1 MRKFFT
7 SLVACA
13 LLVVSGG
20 FASAQQSLSKA
31 EQDAIKNEVLPAVF
45 EQIKEQAG
53 IDILGWANPQLSN
66 ASISGFPVFD
76 SGNVLRSGGSKTIT
90 LQPDSIIVTLP
101 SSMPQFVATLL
112 GGGYVKV
119 TFAGYDKKEIPV
131 PVGDYMMELNLPAQI
146 KVASPKMDL
155 FTLNFDSKLG
165 EGKKLPFTMKVDMT
179 VDNPL
184 LQGVF
189 EDKKLDLIS
198 LVVEPDKEANI
209 NAKLNLEAGLKM
221 LAGMLEKMA
230 GSKVDLPDAFLLKVN
245 LTELLLNSK
254 VPCSLFAVEGEI
266 TLPLGDAVI
275 GLNLTAGFPL
285 SYVEVTKYE
294 KGKADEWIKLWM
306 EKVDTDSKNI
316 EHLNVH
322 KYKYKN
328 AEKKDSTYQC
338 STAIIATKNLVTKMP
353 TLLSKNIAQS
363 LVTNVA
369 NQMLSTQEYLVGN
382 LSIYHYDKE
391 KLPAVIEPVFEADL
405 SIAMGDKGEQYV
417 KIKMTEHDEDGNDIT
432 YVKLSFMGE
441 KKEMVK
447 VDIIPDEETNPAL
460 VTAYISSNIYGVAT
474 NNEKIE
480 APSWTIIPAREG
492 IRVQNIDKATYQIVS
507 MTGAT
512 VSAGTIAGDVVI
524 PTSSLVRGKYIFV
537 VKANGIQQAVKFI
550 H

>member
-53 IDILGWANPQLSN
+53 IDILGWANPQLSD

-101 SSMPQFVATLL
+101 SSVPQSVATLL
-112 GGGYVKV
+112 GGRYVKV
-119 TFAGYDKKEIPV
+119 TFAGYDKKEIS
-131 PVGDYMMELNLPAQI
+131 VGNYMMELNLPAQI
-146 KVASPKMDL
+146 KVASPTIKDL
-155 FTLNFDSKLG
+155 LTLNFDSKLG
-165 EGKKLPFTMKVDMT
+165 EGKNLPFTMKVDMS
-179 VDNPL
+179 L
-184 LQGVF
+184 LGG
-189 EDKKLDLIS
+189 EKMDLIS

-266 TLPLGDAVI
+266 TLPLGDAVV

-306 EKVDTDSKNI
+306 AKVDTDSKNI
-316 EHLNVH
+316 ERLDVH
-322 KYKYKN
+322 KYKYKD
-328 AEKKDSTYQC
+328 AEMKDSTYQC
-338 STAIIATKNLVTKMP
+338 STAIIATKNLVTQMP

-382 LSIYHYDKE
+382 LSIFHYDKE
-391 KLPAVIEPVFEADL
+391 KLPEVVKPVFEADL
-405 SIAMGDKGEQYV
+405 SIAMGDKGVQYV

-460 VTAYISSNIYGVAT
+460 VTAYISSNVYGVAT

>member
-7 SLVACA
+7 FLVACA

-101 SSMPQFVATLL
+101 FSVHQVVATLL

-119 TFAGYDKKEIPV
+119 TFAGYDKKEI

-165 EGKKLPFTMKVDMT
+165 EGGKLPFTMKVDMT
-179 VDNPL
+179 VDNLL

-198 LVVEPDKEANI
+198 LVVEHKEANI
-209 NAKLNLEAGLKM
+209 NAKLSLEAGLKK
-221 LAGMLEKMA
+221 LAGMLEKIA
-230 GSKVDLPDAFLLKVN
+230 GSKVDLPDAFLLTVK
-245 LTELLLNSK
+245 LTELDNFR
-254 VPCSLFAVEGEI
+254 VPCSLFAVAREI

-294 KGKADEWIKLWM
+294 MGKADEWIKLWM
-306 EKVDTDSKNI
+306 KKVDTDSKNS
-316 EHLNVH
+316 ERLDVH
-322 KYKYKN
+322 KYKYKD

-338 STAIIATKNLVTKMP
+338 STAIVASKNLVAKMP

-363 LVTNVA
+363 LITNVA

-391 KLPAVIEPVFEADL
+391 KLPEVVEPVFEADL
-405 SIAMGDKGEQYV
+405 SIAMGDKGVQYV
-417 KIKMTEHDEDGNDIT
+417 KIKMTEYDEDGNDIT

-460 VTAYISSNIYGVAT
+460 VTAYISSNVYGVAT

>member
-101 SSMPQFVATLL
+101 SSMPQFVATML

-184 LQGVF
+184 LPGVF

-209 NAKLNLEAGLKM
+209 NAKLNLEAGSKM

-230 GSKVDLPDAFLLKVN
+230 GSKVDLPDAFLLTVK
-245 LTELLLNSK
+245 LTELDNFR
-254 VPCSLFAVEGEI
+254 VPCSLSAEKEEK

-275 GLNLTAGFPL
+275 GLNLTGGFPL

-306 EKVDTDSKNI
+306 EKVDIDSKNS
-316 EHLNVH
+316 ERLDVH
-322 KYKYKN
+322 KYKYKD
-328 AEKKDSTYQC
+328 AEKKDSTYEC
-338 STAIIATKNLVTKMP
+338 STAIVASKNLVAKMP

-382 LSIYHYDKE
+382 LSIFHYDKE
-391 KLPAVIEPVFEADL
+391 KLPEVVKPVFEADL
-405 SIAMGDKGEQYV
+405 SIAMGDKGVQYV

-460 VTAYISSNIYGVAT
+460 VTAYISSNVYGVAT

>member
-53 IDILGWANPQLSN
+53 IDILGWANPQLSD

-101 SSMPQFVATLL
+101 SSVPQVVATLL

-119 TFAGYDKKEIPV
+119 TFAGYDKKEIS
-131 PVGDYMMELNLPAQI
+131 VGNYMMELNLPAQI
-146 KVASPKMDL
+146 KVASPTIKEL
-155 FTLNFDSKLG
+155 LTLNFDSKLG
-165 EGKKLPFTMKVDMT
+165 EGKTLPFTMKVDMS
-179 VDNPL
+179 L
-184 LQGVF
+184 FG
-189 EDKKLDLIS
+189 KKMDLIS

-209 NAKLNLEAGLKM
+209 NAKLNLEAGSKM
-221 LAGMLEKMA
+221 LAGMLENMLK
-230 GSKVDLPDAFLLKVN
+230 SKVDLPDAFLLTVK
-245 LTELLLNSK
+245 LTELDNFR
-254 VPCSLFAVEGEI
+254 VPCSLFAVVGEI

-306 EKVDTDSKNI
+306 EKVDTDSKNS
-316 EHLNVH
+316 ERLDVH
-322 KYKYKN
+322 KYKYKD

-338 STAIIATKNLVTKMP
+338 STAIVASKNLVAKMP

-382 LSIYHYDKE
+382 LSIFHYDKE
-391 KLPAVIEPVFEADL
+391 KLPEVVKPVFEADL
-405 SIAMGDKGEQYV
+405 FTALGDNGVQYV
-417 KIKMTEHDEDGNDIT
+417 KIKMTEYDEDGNDIT

-460 VTAYISSNIYGVAT
+460 VTAYISSNVYGVAT

>member
-53 IDILGWANPQLSN
+53 IDILGWANPQLSD

-101 SSMPQFVATLL
+101 SSVPQSVATLL
-112 GGGYVKV
+112 GGRYVKV
-119 TFAGYDKKEIPV
+119 TFAGYDKKEIS
-131 PVGDYMMELNLPAQI
+131 VGNYMMELNLPAQI
-146 KVASPKMDL
+146 KVASPTIKNL
-155 FTLNFDSKLG
+155 LTLNFDSKLG
-165 EGKKLPFTMKVDMT
+165 EGKTLPFTMKVDMS
-179 VDNPL
+179 L
-184 LQGVF
+184 LGG
-189 EDKKLDLIS
+189 EKMDLIS

-230 GSKVDLPDAFLLKVN
+230 GSKLDLPDAFLLSVK
-245 LTELLLNSK
+245 LTELDNFR
-254 VPCSLFAVEGEI
+254 VPCSLFAEKEEK

-285 SYVEVTKYE
+285 CYVEVTKYE
-294 KGKADEWIKLWM
+294 MGKPDEWIKLWM
-306 EKVDTDSKNI
+306 EKVDTTSKNI

-322 KYKYKN
+322 KYKYKD

-369 NQMLSTQEYLVGN
+369 NEMLSTKDLLLGN

-460 VTAYISSNIYGVAT
+460 VTAYISSNVYGVAT

-512 VSAGTIAGDVVI
+512 VSAGTIAGDVII

>member
-53 IDILGWANPQLSN
+53 IDILGWANPQLSD

-101 SSMPQFVATLL
+101 SSVPQVVATLL

-119 TFAGYDKKEIPV
+119 TFAGYDKKEI

-198 LVVEPDKEANI
+198 LVVEHKEANF
-209 NAKLNLEAGLKM
+209 NAKLSLEAGLKK
-221 LAGMLEKMA
+221 LAGMLENVLK
-230 GSKVDLPDAFLLKVN
+230 SKVDLPDAFLLTVK
-245 LTELLLNSK
+245 LTELDNFR
-254 VPCSLFAVEGEI
+254 VPCSLFAVAGEI

-316 EHLNVH
+316 ERLDVH
-322 KYKYKN
+322 KYKYKD
-328 AEKKDSTYQC
+328 AEMKDSTYQC
-338 STAIIATKNLVTKMP
+338 STAIIATKNLVAKMP

-369 NQMLSTQEYLVGN
+369 NQMLSTQEYPVGN
-382 LSIYHYDKE
+382 LSIFHYDKE
-391 KLPAVIEPVFEADL
+391 KLPEVVEEPVFEADL
-405 SIAMGDKGEQYV
+405 SVAMGDNGVQYV
-417 KIKMTEHDEDGNDIT
+417 KIKMTEYDEDGNDIT

-460 VTAYISSNIYGVAT
+460 VTAYISSNVYGVAT

>member
-7 SLVACA
+7 FLVACA

-101 SSMPQFVATLL
+101 SSVPQSVATLL
-112 GGGYVKV
+112 GGRYVKV
-119 TFAGYDKKEIPV
+119 TFAGYDKKEIS
-131 PVGDYMMELNLPAQI
+131 VGNYMLELNLPAQI
-146 KVASPKMDL
+146 KVASPTIKEL
-155 FTLNFDSKLG
+155 LTLNFDSKLG
-165 EGKKLPFTMKVDMT
+165 EGKTLPFTMKVDMS
-179 VDNPL
+179 L
-184 LQGVF
+184 FG
-189 EDKKLDLIS
+189 KKMDLIS

-209 NAKLNLEAGLKM
+209 NAKLNLEAGSKM

-230 GSKVDLPDAFLLKVN
+230 GSKVDLPDAFLLTVK
-245 LTELLLNSK
+245 LTELDNFR
-254 VPCSLFAVEGEI
+254 VPCSLFAVARKI

-275 GLNLTAGFPL
+275 GLNLTGGFPL
-285 SYVEVTKYE
+285 NYVEVTKYE

-306 EKVDTDSKNI
+306 AKVDTDSKNI
-316 EHLNVH
+316 ERLDVH
-322 KYKYKN
+322 KYKYKD
-328 AEKKDSTYQC
+328 AEMKDSTYQC

-369 NQMLSTQEYLVGN
+369 NQMLSTQEYPVGN
-382 LSIYHYDKE
+382 LSIFHYDKE
-391 KLPAVIEPVFEADL
+391 KLPEVVEPVFEADL
-405 SIAMGDKGEQYV
+405 FTAMGDNGVQYV

-460 VTAYISSNIYGVAT
+460 VTAYISSNVYGVAT

>member
-53 IDILGWANPQLSN
+53 IDILGWANPQLSD

-101 SSMPQFVATLL
+101 SSVPQVVATLL

-119 TFAGYDKKEIPV
+119 TFAGYDKKEI

-198 LVVEPDKEANI
+198 LVVEHKEANF
-209 NAKLNLEAGLKM
+209 NAKLSLEAGLKK
-221 LAGMLEKMA
+221 LAGMLENMLK
-230 GSKVDLPDAFLLKVN
+230 SKVDLPDAFLLTVK
-245 LTELLLNSK
+245 LTELDNFR
-254 VPCSLFAVEGEI
+254 VPCSLFAVAGEI

-294 KGKADEWIKLWM
+294 MGKPDEWIKLWM
-306 EKVDTDSKNI
+306 EKVDTTSKNI

-322 KYKYKN
+322 KYKYKD

-369 NQMLSTQEYLVGN
+369 NEMLSTKDLLLGN

-460 VTAYISSNIYGVAT
+460 VTAYISSNVYGVAT

-512 VSAGTIAGDVVI
+512 VSAGTIAGDVII

>member
-53 IDILGWANPQLSN
+53 IDILGWANPQLSD

-101 SSMPQFVATLL
+101 SSMLQFVATML

-119 TFAGYDKKEIPV
+119 TFAGYDKKEI

-165 EGKKLPFTMKVDMT
+165 EGGKLPFTMKVDMT

-198 LVVEPDKEANI
+198 LVVEHKEANF
-209 NAKLNLEAGLKM
+209 NAKLSLEAGLKK
-221 LAGMLEKMA
+221 LAGMLENMLK
-230 GSKVDLPDAFLLKVN
+230 SKVDLPDAFLLTVK
-245 LTELLLNSK
+245 LTELDNFR
-254 VPCSLFAVEGEI
+254 VPCSLFAVAGEI

-306 EKVDTDSKNI
+306 AKVDTDSKNS
-316 EHLNVH
+316 ERLDVH
-322 KYKYKN
+322 KYKYKD
-328 AEKKDSTYQC
+328 AEKKDSTYEC
-338 STAIIATKNLVTKMP
+338 STAIVASKNLVAKMP

-382 LSIYHYDKE
+382 LSIFHYDKE
-391 KLPAVIEPVFEADL
+391 KLPEVVKPVFEADL
-405 SIAMGDKGEQYV
+405 SIAMGDKGVQYV

-460 VTAYISSNIYGVAT
+460 VTAYISSNVYGVAT

>member
-53 IDILGWANPQLSN
+53 IDILGWANPQLSD

-90 LQPDSIIVTLP
+90 FQPDSIIVTLP
-101 SSMPQFVATLL
+101 SSVPQVVATLL

-119 TFAGYDKKEIPV
+119 TFAGYDKKEI

-198 LVVEPDKEANI
+198 LVVEHKEANF
-209 NAKLNLEAGLKM
+209 NAKLSLEAGLKK
-221 LAGMLEKMA
+221 LAGMLENMLK
-230 GSKVDLPDAFLLKVN
+230 SKVDLPDAFLLTVK
-245 LTELLLNSK
+245 LTELDNFR
-254 VPCSLFAVEGEI
+254 VPCSLFAVAGEI

-306 EKVDTDSKNI
+306 AKVDTDSKNI
-316 EHLNVH
+316 ERLDVH
-322 KYKYKN
+322 KYKYKD
-328 AEKKDSTYQC
+328 AEMKDSTYQC
-338 STAIIATKNLVTKMP
+338 STAIIATKNLVAKMP

-369 NQMLSTQEYLVGN
+369 NQMLSTQEYFPVGN
-382 LSIYHYDKE
+382 LSIKHYDKE
-391 KLPAVIEPVFEADL
+391 KDPEVGKPVFDADL
-405 SIAMGDKGEQYV
+405 SVAMGDKGVQYV
-417 KIKMTEHDEDGNDIT
+417 KIKMTEYDEDGNDIT

-460 VTAYISSNIYGVAT
+460 VTAYISSNVYGVAT

>member
-53 IDILGWANPQLSN
+53 IDILGWANPQLSD

-101 SSMPQFVATLL
+101 SSVPQSVATLL
-112 GGGYVKV
+112 GGRYVKV
-119 TFAGYDKKEIPV
+119 TFAGYDKKEIS
-131 PVGDYMMELNLPAQI
+131 VGNYMMELNLPAQI
-146 KVASPKMDL
+146 KVASPTIKNL
-155 FTLNFDSKLG
+155 LTLNFDSKLG
-165 EGKKLPFTMKVDMT
+165 EGKTLPFTMKVDMS
-179 VDNPL
+179 L
-184 LQGVF
+184 LGG
-189 EDKKLDLIS
+189 EKMDLIS

-230 GSKVDLPDAFLLKVN
+230 GSKLDLPDAFLLSVK
-245 LTELLLNSK
+245 LTELDNFR
-254 VPCSLFAVEGEI
+254 VPCSLFAEKEEK

-294 KGKADEWIKLWM
+294 MGKPDEWIKLWM
-306 EKVDTDSKNI
+306 EKVDTTSKNI

-322 KYKYKN
+322 KYKYKD

-369 NQMLSTQEYLVGN
+369 NEMLSTKDLLLGN

-460 VTAYISSNIYGVAT
+460 VTAYISSNVYSVAT

-512 VSAGTIAGDVVI
+512 VSAGTIAGDVII

>member
-53 IDILGWANPQLSN
+53 IDILGWANPQLSD

-101 SSMPQFVATLL
+101 SSVPQVVATLL

-119 TFAGYDKKEIPV
+119 TFAGYDKKEI

-198 LVVEPDKEANI
+198 LVVEHKEANF
-209 NAKLNLEAGLKM
+209 NAKLSLEAGLKK
-221 LAGMLEKMA
+221 LAGMLENMLK
-230 GSKVDLPDAFLLKVN
+230 SKVDLPDAFLLTVK
-245 LTELLLNSK
+245 LTELDNFR
-254 VPCSLFAVEGEI
+254 VPCSLFAVAGEI

-306 EKVDTDSKNI
+306 AKVDTDSKNI
-316 EHLNVH
+316 ERLDVH
-322 KYKYKN
+322 KYKYKD
-328 AEKKDSTYQC
+328 AEMKDSTYQC
-338 STAIIATKNLVTKMP
+338 STAIIATKNLVAKMP

-382 LSIYHYDKE
+382 LSIFHYDKE
-391 KLPAVIEPVFEADL
+391 KLPEVVKPVFEADL
-405 SIAMGDKGEQYV
+405 FTAMGDNGVQYV
-417 KIKMTEHDEDGNDIT
+417 KIKMTEYDEDGNDIT

-447 VDIIPDEETNPAL
+447 VDIISDEETNPAL
-460 VTAYISSNIYGVAT
+460 VTAYIFSNVYGVAT

>member
-53 IDILGWANPQLSN
+53 IDILGWANPQLSD

-101 SSMPQFVATLL
+101 SSMPQFVATML

-119 TFAGYDKKEIPV
+119 TFAGYDKKEI

-165 EGKKLPFTMKVDMT
+165 EGGKLPFTMKVDMT

-184 LQGVF
+184 LQEVF

-198 LVVEPDKEANI
+198 LVVEHKEANF
-209 NAKLNLEAGLKM
+209 NAKLSLEAGLKK
-221 LAGMLEKMA
+221 LAGMLENMLK
-230 GSKVDLPDAFLLKVN
+230 SKVDLPDAFLLTVK
-245 LTELLLNSK
+245 LTELDNFR
-254 VPCSLFAVEGEI
+254 VPCSLFAVAGEI

-294 KGKADEWIKLWM
+294 MGKADEWIKLWM
-306 EKVDTDSKNI
+306 AKVDTDSKNI
-316 EHLNVH
+316 ERLDVH
-322 KYKYKN
+322 KYKYKD
-328 AEKKDSTYQC
+328 AEMKDSTYQC

-363 LVTNVA
+363 LVANVA
-369 NQMLSTQEYLVGN
+369 NQMLSTQEYFPVGN
-382 LSIYHYDKE
+382 LSIKHYDKE
-391 KLPAVIEPVFEADL
+391 KDPEVGKPVFDADL
-405 SIAMGDKGEQYV
+405 SVAMGDKGVQYV
-417 KIKMTEHDEDGNDIT
+417 KIKMTEYDKDGNDIT

-460 VTAYISSNIYGVAT
+460 VTAYISSNVYGVAT

>member
-53 IDILGWANPQLSN
+53 IDILGWANPQLSD

-101 SSMPQFVATLL
+101 SSVPQVEATLL

-119 TFAGYDKKEIPV
+119 TFAGYDKKEI

-198 LVVEPDKEANI
+198 LVVEHKEANF
-209 NAKLNLEAGLKM
+209 NAKLSLEAGLKK
-221 LAGMLEKMA
+221 LAGMLENMLK
-230 GSKVDLPDAFLLKVN
+230 SKVDLPDAFLLTVK
-245 LTELLLNSK
+245 LTELDNFR
-254 VPCSLFAVEGEI
+254 VPCSLFAVAGEI

-306 EKVDTDSKNI
+306 AKVDTDSKNI
-316 EHLNVH
+316 ERLDVH
-322 KYKYKN
+322 KYKYKD
-328 AEKKDSTYQC
+328 AEKKDSTYQY
-338 STAIIATKNLVTKMP
+338 STAIIATKNLVAKMP

-363 LVTNVA
+363 LVANVA
-369 NQMLSTQEYLVGN
+369 NQMLSTQEYFPVGN
-382 LSIYHYDKE
+382 LSIKHYDKE
-391 KLPAVIEPVFEADL
+391 KDPEVGKPVFDADL
-405 SIAMGDKGEQYV
+405 SVAMGDKGVQYV
-417 KIKMTEHDEDGNDIT
+417 KIKMTEYDEDGNDIT

-460 VTAYISSNIYGVAT
+460 VTAYISSNVYGVAT

>member
-7 SLVACA
+7 FLVACA

-101 SSMPQFVATLL
+101 SSVPQVVATLL

-119 TFAGYDKKEIPV
+119 TFAGYDKKEI

-165 EGKKLPFTMKVDMT
+165 ERGKLPFTMKVDMT
-179 VDNPL
+179 VDNPP

-198 LVVEPDKEANI
+198 LVVEHKEANI
-209 NAKLNLEAGLKM
+209 NAKLSLEAGLKK
-221 LAGMLEKMA
+221 LAGMLEKIA
-230 GSKVDLPDAFLLKVN
+230 GSKVDLPDAFLLTVK
-245 LTELLLNSK
+245 LTELDNFR
-254 VPCSLFAVEGEI
+254 VPCSLFAVAREI

-294 KGKADEWIKLWM
+294 MGKADEWIKLWM
-306 EKVDTDSKNI
+306 KKVDTDSKNS
-316 EHLNVH
+316 ERLDVH
-322 KYKYKN
+322 KYKYKD

-338 STAIIATKNLVTKMP
+338 STAIVASKNLVAKMP

-363 LVTNVA
+363 LITNVA

-391 KLPAVIEPVFEADL
+391 KLPEVVEPVFEADL
-405 SIAMGDKGEQYV
+405 SIAMGDKGVQYV
-417 KIKMTEHDEDGNDIT
+417 KIKMTEYDEDGNDIT

-460 VTAYISSNIYGVAT
+460 VTAYISSNVYGVAT

>member
-7 SLVACA
+7 FLVACA

-101 SSMPQFVATLL
+101 SSVPRSVATLL
-112 GGGYVKV
+112 GGRYVKV
-119 TFAGYDKKEIPV
+119 TFAGYDKKEI

-179 VDNPL
+179 VDNSF

-189 EDKKLDLIS
+189 KNKKLDLIS
-198 LVVEPDKEANI
+198 LVVERDGEASI

-254 VPCSLFAVEGEI
+254 VPCSLFAVAREI

-306 EKVDTDSKNI
+306 AKVDTDSKNI
-316 EHLNVH
+316 ERLDVH
-322 KYKYKN
+322 KYKYKD
-328 AEKKDSTYQC
+328 AEMKDSTYQC
-338 STAIIATKNLVTKMP
+338 STAIIATKNLVAKMP

-369 NQMLSTQEYLVGN
+369 NQMLSTQEYFPVGN
-382 LSIYHYDKE
+382 LSIKHYDKE
-391 KLPAVIEPVFEADL
+391 KDPEVGKPVFDADL
-405 SIAMGDKGEQYV
+405 SVAMGDKGVQYV
-417 KIKMTEHDEDGNDIT
+417 KIKMTEYDEDGNDIT

-460 VTAYISSNIYGVAT
+460 VTAYISSNVYGVAT

>member
-53 IDILGWANPQLSN
+53 IDILGWANPQLSD

-101 SSMPQFVATLL
+101 SSVPQSVATLL
-112 GGGYVKV
+112 GGRYVKV
-119 TFAGYDKKEIPV
+119 TFAGYDKKEIS
-131 PVGDYMMELNLPAQI
+131 VGNYMLELNLPAQI

-165 EGKKLPFTMKVDMT
+165 EGKKLPFTMKVDMS
-179 VDNPL
+179 L
-184 LQGVF
+184 FG
-189 EDKKLDLIS
+189 KKMDLIS

-209 NAKLNLEAGLKM
+209 NAKLNLEAGSKM

-254 VPCSLFAVEGEI
+254 VPCSLFAVAGEK

-275 GLNLTAGFPL
+275 GLNLTGGFPL
-285 SYVEVTKYE
+285 NYVEVTKYE

-306 EKVDTDSKNI
+306 AKVDTDSKNI
-316 EHLNVH
+316 ERLDVH
-322 KYKYKN
+322 KYKYKD
-328 AEKKDSTYQC
+328 AEMKDSTYQC
-338 STAIIATKNLVTKMP
+338 STAIIATKNLVAKMP

-382 LSIYHYDKE
+382 LSIFHYDKE
-391 KLPAVIEPVFEADL
+391 KLPEVVKPVFEADL
-405 SIAMGDKGEQYV
+405 FTAMGDNGVQYV
-417 KIKMTEHDEDGNDIT
+417 KIKMTEYDEDGNDIT

-460 VTAYISSNIYGVAT
+460 VTAYISSNVYGVAT

-480 APSWTIIPAREG
+480 APSWTIIPTREG

>member
-53 IDILGWANPQLSN
+53 IDILGWANPQLSD

-101 SSMPQFVATLL
+101 SSVPQVVATLL

-119 TFAGYDKKEIPV
+119 TFAGYDKKEI

-209 NAKLNLEAGLKM
+209 NAKLNLEAGSKM

-254 VPCSLFAVEGEI
+254 VPCSLFAVAGEI

-275 GLNLTAGFPL
+275 GLNLTGGFPL
-285 SYVEVTKYE
+285 NYVEVTKYE

-306 EKVDTDSKNI
+306 EKVDTTSKNI

-322 KYKYKN
+322 KYKYKD
-328 AEKKDSTYQC
+328 AEKKDSTYQR
-338 STAIIATKNLVTKMP
+338 STAIIATKNMVAKMP

-369 NQMLSTQEYLVGN
+369 SQMLSRQEYFPAGN
-382 LSIYHYDKE
+382 LTIFHYDKE
-391 KLPAVIEPVFEADL
+391 KLPARIEPVFDADL
-405 SIAMGDKGEQYV
+405 SVAMGDKGVQYV
-417 KIKMTEHDEDGNDIT
+417 KIKMTEYDEDGNDIT

-460 VTAYISSNIYGVAT
+460 VTAYISSNVYGVAT

-492 IRVQNIDKATYQIVS
+492 IRVQNIDKATYQIVN

>member
-53 IDILGWANPQLSN
+53 IDILGWANPQLSD

-101 SSMPQFVATLL
+101 SSVPQSVATLL
-112 GGGYVKV
+112 GGRYVKV
-119 TFAGYDKKEIPV
+119 TFAGYDKKEIS
-131 PVGDYMMELNLPAQI
+131 VGNYMMELNLPAQI
-146 KVASPKMDL
+146 KVASPTIKNL
-155 FTLNFDSKLG
+155 LTLNFDSKLG
-165 EGKKLPFTMKVDMT
+165 EGKTLPFTMKVDMS
-179 VDNPL
+179 L
-184 LQGVF
+184 LGG
-189 EDKKLDLIS
+189 EKMDLIS

-230 GSKVDLPDAFLLKVN
+230 GSKLDLPDAFLLSVK
-245 LTELLLNSK
+245 LTELDNFR
-254 VPCSLFAVEGEI
+254 VPCSLFAVAGEI

-306 EKVDTDSKNI
+306 AKVDTDSKNI
-316 EHLNVH
+316 ERLDVH
-322 KYKYKN
+322 KYKYKD
-328 AEKKDSTYQC
+328 AEMKDSTYQC
-338 STAIIATKNLVTKMP
+338 STAIIATKNLVAKMP

-382 LSIYHYDKE
+382 LSIFHYDKE
-391 KLPAVIEPVFEADL
+391 KLPEVVKPVFEADL
-405 SIAMGDKGEQYV
+405 SVAMGDKGVQYV
-417 KIKMTEHDEDGNDIT
+417 KIKMTEYDEDGNDIT

-460 VTAYISSNIYGVAT
+460 VTAYISSNVYGVAT

>member
-53 IDILGWANPQLSN
+53 IDILGWANPQLSD

-101 SSMPQFVATLL
+101 SSVPQSVATLL
-112 GGGYVKV
+112 GGRYVKV
-119 TFAGYDKKEIPV
+119 TFAGYDKKEIS
-131 PVGDYMMELNLPAQI
+131 VGNYMLELNLPAQI
-146 KVASPKMDL
+146 KVASPTIKEL
-155 FTLNFDSKLG
+155 LTLNFDSKLG
-165 EGKKLPFTMKVDMT
+165 EGKTLPFTMKVDMS
-179 VDNPL
+179 L
-184 LQGVF
+184 FG
-189 EDKKLDLIS
+189 KKMDLIS

-209 NAKLNLEAGLKM
+209 NAKLSLEAGLKK

-230 GSKVDLPDAFLLKVN
+230 GSKVDLPDAFLLTVK
-245 LTELLLNSK
+245 LTELDNFR

-306 EKVDTDSKNI
+306 AKVDTDSKNI
-316 EHLNVH
+316 ERLDVH
-322 KYKYKN
+322 KYKYKD
-328 AEKKDSTYQC
+328 AEMKDSTYQC

-382 LSIYHYDKE
+382 LSIFHYDKE
-391 KLPAVIEPVFEADL
+391 KLPEVVKPVFDADL
-405 SIAMGDKGEQYV
+405 SVAMGDNGVQYV
-417 KIKMTEHDEDGNDIT
+417 KIKMTEYDEDGNDIT

-460 VTAYISSNIYGVAT
+460 VTAYISSNVYGVAT

>member
-53 IDILGWANPQLSN
+53 IDILGWANPQLSD

-101 SSMPQFVATLL
+101 SSVPQSVATLL
-112 GGGYVKV
+112 GGRYVKV
-119 TFAGYDKKEIPV
+119 TFAGYDKKEIS
-131 PVGDYMMELNLPAQI
+131 VGNYMLELNLPAQI
-146 KVASPKMDL
+146 KVASPTIKEL
-155 FTLNFDSKLG
+155 LTLNFDSKLG
-165 EGKKLPFTMKVDMT
+165 EGKTLPFTMKVDMS
-179 VDNPL
+179 L
-184 LQGVF
+184 FG
-189 EDKKLDLIS
+189 KKMDLIS

-209 NAKLNLEAGLKM
+209 NAKLNLEAGSKM

-230 GSKVDLPDAFLLKVN
+230 GSKVDLPDAFLLTVK
-245 LTELLLNSK
+245 LTELDNFR
-254 VPCSLFAVEGEI
+254 VPCSLSAEKEEK

-275 GLNLTAGFPL
+275 GLNLTGGFPL

-306 EKVDTDSKNI
+306 EKVDIDSKNS
-316 EHLNVH
+316 ERLDVH
-322 KYKYKN
+322 KYKYKD
-328 AEKKDSTYQC
+328 AEKKDSTYEC
-338 STAIIATKNLVTKMP
+338 STAIVASKNLVAKMP

-382 LSIYHYDKE
+382 LSIFHYDKE
-391 KLPAVIEPVFEADL
+391 KLPEVVKPVFEADL
-405 SIAMGDKGEQYV
+405 SIAMGDKGVQYV

-460 VTAYISSNIYGVAT
+460 VTAYISSNVYGVAT

-480 APSWTIIPAREG
+480 APSWTIIPTREG

>member
-53 IDILGWANPQLSN
+53 IDILGWANPQLSD

-101 SSMPQFVATLL
+101 SSVPQSVATLL
-112 GGGYVKV
+112 GGRYVKV

-209 NAKLNLEAGLKM
+209 NAKLNLEAGSKM

-230 GSKVDLPDAFLLKVN
+230 GSKVDLPDAFLLTVK
-245 LTELLLNSK
+245 LTELDNFR
-254 VPCSLFAVEGEI
+254 VPCSLSAEKEEK

-275 GLNLTAGFPL
+275 GLNLTGGFPL

-306 EKVDTDSKNI
+306 EKVDIDSKNS
-316 EHLNVH
+316 ERLDVH
-322 KYKYKN
+322 KYKYKD
-328 AEKKDSTYQC
+328 AEKKDSTYEC
-338 STAIIATKNLVTKMP
+338 STAIVASKNLVAKMP

-382 LSIYHYDKE
+382 LSIFHYDKE
-391 KLPAVIEPVFEADL
+391 KLPEVVKPVFEADL
-405 SIAMGDKGEQYV
+405 SIAMGDKGVQYV

-460 VTAYISSNIYGVAT
+460 VTAYISSNVYGVAT

>member
-7 SLVACA
+7 FLVACA

-101 SSMPQFVATLL
+101 SSVPQVVATLL

-119 TFAGYDKKEIPV
+119 TFAGYDKKEI

-165 EGKKLPFTMKVDMT
+165 ERGKLPFTMKVDMT

-198 LVVEPDKEANI
+198 LVVEHKEANI
-209 NAKLNLEAGLKM
+209 NAKLSLEAGLKK
-221 LAGMLEKMA
+221 LAGMLEKIA
-230 GSKVDLPDAFLLKVN
+230 GSKVDLPDAFLLTVK
-245 LTELLLNSK
+245 LTELDNFR
-254 VPCSLFAVEGEI
+254 VPCSLFAVAREI

-294 KGKADEWIKLWM
+294 MGKADEWIKLWM
-306 EKVDTDSKNI
+306 KKVDTDSKNS
-316 EHLNVH
+316 ERLDVH
-322 KYKYKN
+322 KYKYKD

-338 STAIIATKNLVTKMP
+338 STAIVASKNLVAKMP

-363 LVTNVA
+363 LITNVA

-391 KLPAVIEPVFEADL
+391 KLPEVVEPVFEADL
-405 SIAMGDKGEQYV
+405 SIAMGDKGVQYV
-417 KIKMTEHDEDGNDIT
+417 KIKMTEYDEDGNDIT

-460 VTAYISSNIYGVAT
+460 VTAYISSNVYGVAT

>member
-53 IDILGWANPQLSN
+53 IDILGWANPQLSD

-101 SSMPQFVATLL
+101 SSVPQSVATLL
-112 GGGYVKV
+112 GGRYVKV
-119 TFAGYDKKEIPV
+119 TFAGYDKKEIS
-131 PVGDYMMELNLPAQI
+131 VGNYMMELNLPAQI
-146 KVASPKMDL
+146 KVASPTIKNL
-155 FTLNFDSKLG
+155 LTLNFDSKLG
-165 EGKKLPFTMKVDMT
+165 EGKTLPFTMKVDMS
-179 VDNPL
+179 L
-184 LQGVF
+184 LGG
-189 EDKKLDLIS
+189 EKMDLIS

-230 GSKVDLPDAFLLKVN
+230 GSKLDLPDAFLLSVK
-245 LTELLLNSK
+245 LTELDNFR
-254 VPCSLFAVEGEI
+254 VPCSLFAEKEEK

-294 KGKADEWIKLWM
+294 MGKPDEWIKLWM
-306 EKVDTDSKNI
+306 EKVDTTSKNI

-322 KYKYKN
+322 KYKYKD

-369 NQMLSTQEYLVGN
+369 NEMLSTKDLLLGN

-460 VTAYISSNIYGVAT
+460 VTAYISSNVYGVAT

-480 APSWTIIPAREG
+480 ALSWTIIPAREG

>member
-53 IDILGWANPQLSN
+53 IDILGWANPQLSD

-101 SSMPQFVATLL
+101 KEIASML
-112 GGGYVKV
+112 GGYVKV

-131 PVGDYMMELNLPAQI
+131 PVSNYMMELNLPAQI

-189 EDKKLDLIS
+189 KNKKLDLIS

-209 NAKLNLEAGLKM
+209 NAKLNLEAGSKM

-230 GSKVDLPDAFLLKVN
+230 GSKVDLPDAFLLTVK
-245 LTELLLNSK
+245 LTELDNFR
-254 VPCSLFAVEGEI
+254 VPCSLSAEKEEK

-275 GLNLTAGFPL
+275 GLNLTGGFPL

-306 EKVDTDSKNI
+306 EKVDIDSKNS
-316 EHLNVH
+316 ERLDVH
-322 KYKYKN
+322 KYKYKD
-328 AEKKDSTYQC
+328 AEKKDSTYEC
-338 STAIIATKNLVTKMP
+338 STAIVASKNLVAKMP

-382 LSIYHYDKE
+382 LSIFHYDKE
-391 KLPAVIEPVFEADL
+391 KLPEVVKPVFEADL
-405 SIAMGDKGEQYV
+405 SIAMGDKGVQYV

-460 VTAYISSNIYGVAT
+460 VTAYISSNVYGVAT

>member
-53 IDILGWANPQLSN
+53 IDILGWANPQLSD

-101 SSMPQFVATLL
+101 SSVPQVVATLL

-119 TFAGYDKKEIPV
+119 TFAGYDKKEI

-184 LQGVF
+184 LLGVF

-198 LVVEPDKEANI
+198 LVVEHKEANF
-209 NAKLNLEAGLKM
+209 NAKLSLEAGLKK
-221 LAGMLEKMA
+221 LAGMLENMLK
-230 GSKVDLPDAFLLKVN
+230 SKVDLPDAFLLTVK
-245 LTELLLNSK
+245 LTELDNFR
-254 VPCSLFAVEGEI
+254 VPCSLFAVAGEI

-306 EKVDTDSKNI
+306 AKVDTDSKNI
-316 EHLNVH
+316 ERLDVH
-322 KYKYKN
+322 KYKYKD
-328 AEKKDSTYQC
+328 AEMKDSTYQC
-338 STAIIATKNLVTKMP
+338 STAIIATKNLVAKMP

-369 NQMLSTQEYLVGN
+369 NQMLSTQEYFPVGN
-382 LSIYHYDKE
+382 LSIKHYDKE
-391 KLPAVIEPVFEADL
+391 KDPEVGKPVFDADL
-405 SIAMGDKGEQYV
+405 SVAMGDKGVQYV
-417 KIKMTEHDEDGNDIT
+417 KIKMTEYDEDGNDIT

-460 VTAYISSNIYGVAT
+460 VTAYISSNVYGVAT

>member
-53 IDILGWANPQLSN
+53 IDILGWANPQLSD

-101 SSMPQFVATLL
+101 KEIASML
-112 GGGYVKV
+112 GGYVKV

-131 PVGDYMMELNLPAQI
+131 PVSNYMMELNLPAQI

-179 VDNPL
+179 VDNSL

-189 EDKKLDLIS
+189 KNKKLDLIS
-198 LVVEPDKEANI
+198 LVVERDGEASI

-230 GSKVDLPDAFLLKVN
+230 GSKVDLPDAFLLKMN

-254 VPCSLFAVEGEI
+254 VPCSLFAVAREI

-275 GLNLTAGFPL
+275 GLNLTGGFPV

-306 EKVDTDSKNI
+306 EKVDTNSKNI
-316 EHLNVH
+316 ERLDVH
-322 KYKYKN
+322 KYKYKD
-328 AEKKDSTYQC
+328 AEMKDSTYQC
-338 STAIIATKNLVTKMP
+338 STAIIATKNLVAKMP

-382 LSIYHYDKE
+382 LSIFHYDKE
-391 KLPAVIEPVFEADL
+391 KLPEVVKPVFEADL
-405 SIAMGDKGEQYV
+405 FTAMGDNGVQYV
-417 KIKMTEHDEDGNDIT
+417 KIKMTEYDEDGNDIT

-460 VTAYISSNIYGVAT
+460 VTAYISSNVYGVAT

>member
-53 IDILGWANPQLSN
+53 IDILGWANPQLSD

-101 SSMPQFVATLL
+101 SSVLQSVATLL
-112 GGGYVKV
+112 GGRYVKV
-119 TFAGYDKKEIPV
+119 TFAGYDKKEIS
-131 PVGDYMMELNLPAQI
+131 VGNYMMELNLPAQI
-146 KVASPKMDL
+146 KVASPTIKNL
-155 FTLNFDSKLG
+155 LTLNFDSKLG
-165 EGKKLPFTMKVDMT
+165 EGKTLPFTMKVDMS
-179 VDNPL
+179 L
-184 LQGVF
+184 LGG
-189 EDKKLDLIS
+189 EKMDLIS

-230 GSKVDLPDAFLLKVN
+230 GSKLDLPDAFLLSVK
-245 LTELLLNSK
+245 LTELDNFR
-254 VPCSLFAVEGEI
+254 VPCSLFAEKEEK

-294 KGKADEWIKLWM
+294 MGKPDEWIKLWM
-306 EKVDTDSKNI
+306 EKVDTTSKNI

-322 KYKYKN
+322 KYKYKD

-369 NQMLSTQEYLVGN
+369 NEMLSTKDLLLGN

-460 VTAYISSNIYGVAT
+460 VTAYISSNVYGVAT

-512 VSAGTIAGDVVI
+512 VSAGTIAGDVII

>member
-7 SLVACA
+7 FLVACA

-53 IDILGWANPQLSN
+53 IDILGWANPQLSD

-101 SSMPQFVATLL
+101 SSVPQVVATLL

-119 TFAGYDKKEIPV
+119 TFAGYDKKEI

-198 LVVEPDKEANI
+198 LVVEHKEANF
-209 NAKLNLEAGLKM
+209 NAKLSLEAGLKK
-221 LAGMLEKMA
+221 LAGMLENMLK
-230 GSKVDLPDAFLLKVN
+230 SKVDLPDAFLLTVK
-245 LTELLLNSK
+245 LTELDNFR
-254 VPCSLFAVEGEI
+254 VPCSLFAVAGEI

-306 EKVDTDSKNI
+306 AKVDTDSKNI
-316 EHLNVH
+316 ERLDVH
-322 KYKYKN
+322 KYKYKD
-328 AEKKDSTYQC
+328 AEMKDSTYQC
-338 STAIIATKNLVTKMP
+338 STAIIATKNLVAKMP

-382 LSIYHYDKE
+382 LSIFHYDKE
-391 KLPAVIEPVFEADL
+391 KLPEVVKPVFEADL
-405 SIAMGDKGEQYV
+405 FTAMGDNGVQYV
-417 KIKMTEHDEDGNDIT
+417 KIKMTEYDEDGNDIT

-447 VDIIPDEETNPAL
+447 VDIISDEETNPAL
-460 VTAYISSNIYGVAT
+460 VTAYISSNVYGVAT

>member
-7 SLVACA
+7 FLVACA

-101 SSMPQFVATLL
+101 KEIASML
-112 GGGYVKV
+112 GGYVKV

-131 PVGDYMMELNLPAQI
+131 PVSNYMMELNLPAQI

-179 VDNPL
+179 VDNSL

-189 EDKKLDLIS
+189 KNKKLDLIS
-198 LVVEPDKEANI
+198 LVVERDGEASI

-254 VPCSLFAVEGEI
+254 VPCSLFAVAGKI

-275 GLNLTAGFPL
+275 GLNLTGGFPL
-285 SYVEVTKYE
+285 NYVEVTKYE

-306 EKVDTDSKNI
+306 AKVDTDSKNI
-316 EHLNVH
+316 ERLDVH
-322 KYKYKN
+322 KYKYKD
-328 AEKKDSTYQC
+328 AEMKDSTYQC
-338 STAIIATKNLVTKMP
+338 STAIIATKNLVAKMP
-353 TLLSKNIAQS
+353 ALLSKNIAQS

-382 LSIYHYDKE
+382 LSIFHYDKE
-391 KLPAVIEPVFEADL
+391 KLPEVVKPVFEADL
-405 SIAMGDKGEQYV
+405 SIAMGDKGVQYV

-460 VTAYISSNIYGVAT
+460 VTAYISSNVYGVAT

>member
-7 SLVACA
+7 FLVACA

-101 SSMPQFVATLL
+101 SSVLQVVATLL

-119 TFAGYDKKEIPV
+119 TFAGYDKKEI

-165 EGKKLPFTMKVDMT
+165 ERGKLPFTMKVDMT

-198 LVVEPDKEANI
+198 LVVEHKEANI
-209 NAKLNLEAGLKM
+209 NAKLSLEAGLKK
-221 LAGMLEKMA
+221 LAGMLEKIA
-230 GSKVDLPDAFLLKVN
+230 GSKVDLPDAFLLTVK
-245 LTELLLNSK
+245 LTELDNFR
-254 VPCSLFAVEGEI
+254 VPCSLFAVAREI

-294 KGKADEWIKLWM
+294 MGKADEWIKLWM
-306 EKVDTDSKNI
+306 KKVDTDSKNS
-316 EHLNVH
+316 ERLDVH
-322 KYKYKN
+322 KYKYKD

-338 STAIIATKNLVTKMP
+338 STAIVASKNLVAKMP

-363 LVTNVA
+363 LITNVA

-391 KLPAVIEPVFEADL
+391 KLPEVVEPVFEADL
-405 SIAMGDKGEQYV
+405 SIAMGDKGVQYV
-417 KIKMTEHDEDGNDIT
+417 KIKMTEYDEDGNDIT

-460 VTAYISSNIYGVAT
+460 VTAYISSNVYGVAT

>member
-53 IDILGWANPQLSN
+53 IDILGWANPQLSD

-101 SSMPQFVATLL
+101 KEIASML
-112 GGGYVKV
+112 GGYVKV

-131 PVGDYMMELNLPAQI
+131 PVSNYMMELNLPAQI

-179 VDNPL
+179 VGKPL

-189 EDKKLDLIS
+189 KNKKLDLIS

-209 NAKLNLEAGLKM
+209 NAKLNLEAGSKM

-230 GSKVDLPDAFLLKVN
+230 GSKVDLPDAFLLTVK
-245 LTELLLNSK
+245 LTELDNFR
-254 VPCSLFAVEGEI
+254 VPCSLSAEKEEK

-275 GLNLTAGFPL
+275 GLNLTGGFPL

-306 EKVDTDSKNI
+306 EKVDIDSKNS
-316 EHLNVH
+316 ERLDVH
-322 KYKYKN
+322 KYKYKD
-328 AEKKDSTYQC
+328 AEKKDSTYEC
-338 STAIIATKNLVTKMP
+338 STAIVASKNLVAKMP

-382 LSIYHYDKE
+382 LSIFHYDKE
-391 KLPAVIEPVFEADL
+391 KLPEVVKPVFEADL
-405 SIAMGDKGEQYV
+405 SIAMGDKGVQYV

-460 VTAYISSNIYGVAT
+460 VTAYISSNVYGVAT

>member
-7 SLVACA
+7 FLVACA

-53 IDILGWANPQLSN
+53 IDILGWANPQLSD

-101 SSMPQFVATLL
+101 SSVPQVVATLL

-119 TFAGYDKKEIPV
+119 TFAGYDKKEI

-155 FTLNFDSKLG
+155 FTLNFDSKLE

-184 LQGVF
+184 LEGVF

-198 LVVEPDKEANI
+198 LVVEQDKEANF
-209 NAKLNLEAGLKM
+209 NAKLSLEAGLKK
-221 LAGMLEKMA
+221 LAGMLENMLK
-230 GSKVDLPDAFLLKVN
+230 SKVDLPDAFLLTVK
-245 LTELLLNSK
+245 LTELDNFR
-254 VPCSLFAVEGEI
+254 VPCSLFAVAGEI

-306 EKVDTDSKNI
+306 AKVDTDSKNI
-316 EHLNVH
+316 ERLDVH
-322 KYKYKN
+322 KYKYKD
-328 AEKKDSTYQC
+328 AEMKDSTYQC

-363 LVTNVA
+363 LVANVA
-369 NQMLSTQEYLVGN
+369 NQMLSTQEYFPVGN
-382 LSIYHYDKE
+382 LSIKHYDKE
-391 KLPAVIEPVFEADL
+391 KDPEVGKPVFDADL
-405 SIAMGDKGEQYV
+405 SVAMGDKGVQYV
-417 KIKMTEHDEDGNDIT
+417 KIKMTEYDKDGNDIT

-460 VTAYISSNIYGVAT
+460 VTAYISSNVYGVAT

>member
-53 IDILGWANPQLSN
+53 IDILGWANPQLSD

-101 SSMPQFVATLL
+101 SSMPQFVATML

-119 TFAGYDKKEIPV
+119 TFAGYDKKEI

-184 LQGVF
+184 LLGVF

-198 LVVEPDKEANI
+198 LVVEHKEANF
-209 NAKLNLEAGLKM
+209 NAKLSLEAGLKK
-221 LAGMLEKMA
+221 LAGMLENMLK
-230 GSKVDLPDAFLLKVN
+230 SKVDLPDAFLLTVK
-245 LTELLLNSK
+245 LTELDNFR
-254 VPCSLFAVEGEI
+254 VPCSLFAVAGEI

-306 EKVDTDSKNI
+306 AKVDTDSKNI
-316 EHLNVH
+316 ERLDVH
-322 KYKYKN
+322 KYKYKD
-328 AEKKDSTYQC
+328 AEMKDSTYQC
-338 STAIIATKNLVTKMP
+338 STAIIATKNLVAKMP

-369 NQMLSTQEYLVGN
+369 NQMLSTQEYFPVGN
-382 LSIYHYDKE
+382 LSIKHYDKE
-391 KLPAVIEPVFEADL
+391 KDPEVGKPVFDADL
-405 SIAMGDKGEQYV
+405 SVAMGDKGVQYV
-417 KIKMTEHDEDGNDIT
+417 KIKMTEYDEDGNDIT

-460 VTAYISSNIYGVAT
+460 VTAYISSNVYGVAT

>member
-53 IDILGWANPQLSN
+53 IDILGWANPQLSD

-101 SSMPQFVATLL
+101 SSVPQVVATLL

-119 TFAGYDKKEIPV
+119 TFAGYDKKEI

-198 LVVEPDKEANI
+198 LVVEQDKEANF
-209 NAKLNLEAGLKM
+209 NAKLSLEAGLKK
-221 LAGMLEKMA
+221 LAGMLENMLK
-230 GSKVDLPDAFLLKVN
+230 SKVDLPDAFLLTVK
-245 LTELLLNSK
+245 LTELDNFR
-254 VPCSLFAVEGEI
+254 VPCSLFAVAREI

-316 EHLNVH
+316 ERLDVH
-322 KYKYKN
+322 KYKYKD
-328 AEKKDSTYQC
+328 AEMKDSTYQC
-338 STAIIATKNLVTKMP
+338 STAIIATKNLVAKMP

-369 NQMLSTQEYLVGN
+369 NQMLSTQEYFPVGN
-382 LSIYHYDKE
+382 LSIKHYDKE
-391 KLPAVIEPVFEADL
+391 KDPEVGKPVFDADL
-405 SIAMGDKGEQYV
+405 FTAMGDNGVQYV
-417 KIKMTEHDEDGNDIT
+417 KIKMTEYDEDGNDIT

-460 VTAYISSNIYGVAT
+460 VTAYISSNVYGVAT

>member
-53 IDILGWANPQLSN
+53 IDILGWANPQLSD

-101 SSMPQFVATLL
+101 SSVPQVVATLL

-119 TFAGYDKKEIPV
+119 TFAGYDKKEI

-198 LVVEPDKEANI
+198 LVVEHKEANF
-209 NAKLNLEAGLKM
+209 NAKLSLEAGLKK
-221 LAGMLEKMA
+221 LAGMLENMLK
-230 GSKVDLPDAFLLKVN
+230 SKVDLPDAFLLAVK
-245 LTELLLNSK
+245 LTELDNFR
-254 VPCSLFAVEGEI
+254 VPCSLFAVAGGI

-275 GLNLTAGFPL
+275 GLNLTGGFPL
-285 SYVEVTKYE
+285 NYVEVTKYE

-316 EHLNVH
+316 ERLDVH
-322 KYKYKN
+322 KYKYKD
-328 AEKKDSTYQC
+328 AEMKDSTYQC

-363 LVTNVA
+363 LVANVA
-369 NQMLSTQEYLVGN
+369 NQMLSTQEYPVGN
-382 LSIYHYDKE
+382 LSIFHYDKE
-391 KLPAVIEPVFEADL
+391 KLPEVVEPVFEADL
-405 SIAMGDKGEQYV
+405 SVAMGDNGVQYV
-417 KIKMTEHDEDGNDIT
+417 KIKMTEYDEDGNDIT

-460 VTAYISSNIYGVAT
+460 VTAYISSNVYGVAT

>member
-7 SLVACA
+7 FLVACA

-53 IDILGWANPQLSN
+53 IDILGWANPQLSD

-101 SSMPQFVATLL
+101 KKIASML
-112 GGGYVKV
+112 GGYVKV
-119 TFAGYDKKEIPV
+119 TFADYDKKEI

-146 KVASPKMDL
+146 KVVSPTIKEL
-155 FTLNFDSKLG
+155 LTLNFDSKLG
-165 EGKKLPFTMKVDMT
+165 EGKTLPFTMKVDMS
-179 VDNPL
+179 L
-184 LQGVF
+184 LGG
-189 EDKKLDLIS
+189 EKMDLIS

-209 NAKLNLEAGLKM
+209 NAKLNLEAGSKM

-254 VPCSLFAVEGEI
+254 VPCLLFAVAREI

-294 KGKADEWIKLWM
+294 MGKADEWIKLWM
-306 EKVDTDSKNI
+306 AKVDTDSKNI
-316 EHLNVH
+316 ERLDVH
-322 KYKYKN
+322 KYKYKD
-328 AEKKDSTYQC
+328 AEMKDSTYQC

-363 LVTNVA
+363 LVANVA
-369 NQMLSTQEYLVGN
+369 NQMLSTQEYFPVGN
-382 LSIYHYDKE
+382 LSIKHYDKE
-391 KLPAVIEPVFEADL
+391 KDPEVGKPVFDADL
-405 SIAMGDKGEQYV
+405 SVAMGDKGVQYV
-417 KIKMTEHDEDGNDIT
+417 KIKMTEYDKDGNDIT

-460 VTAYISSNIYGVAT
+460 VTAYISSNVYGVAT